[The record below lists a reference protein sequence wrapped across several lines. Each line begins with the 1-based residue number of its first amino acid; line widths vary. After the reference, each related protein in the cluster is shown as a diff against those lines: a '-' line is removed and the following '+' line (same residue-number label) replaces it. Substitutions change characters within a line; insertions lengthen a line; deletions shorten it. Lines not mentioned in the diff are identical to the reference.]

1 MSEDQKSAAP
11 TILED
16 CETFF
21 KENPPPNK
29 NLLENNQ
36 TALKKFCEANRKQRI
51 VLVTSGGTTIP
62 FEKNTVRFID
72 NFSQGTRGSASTEHF
87 LKDNK
92 CSVIFLYRASTL
104 QPFHRHFS
112 QTKFL
117 NMLDILENGTLQIN
131 AQYETM
137 VNKILLQ
144 FKEDKKRLLEI
155 SFTTLNDYLWL
166 LKSVCHELKVFGNKA
181 MLYLAAAVSDFYIP
195 NQDMVEHKM
204 QSSEGAPSVQLKIV
218 PKMLAPLVKNWVPD
232 AFVVSFKLETDQA
245 ILLKKAKKAL
255 ETYQHRVVVANLL
268 HTRKEQV
275 ILVDTTGTEKHVVMS
290 KEELD
295 KGLEIEEKIVECLRA
310 QHVKFVK

>member
-1 MSEDQKSAAP
+1 MSHVNFGIALPKNSEFFRYLNFCCDKCNFKTKDGQEFESHYLVHDPTSPDDLAENLCKDETQKTEDQKSVSP
-11 TILED
+11 TSIAED

-21 KENPPPNK
+21 KENPPPNQT
-29 NLLENNQ
+29 LLENNQ

-87 LKDNK
+87 LKDNQ

-117 NMLDILENGTLQIN
+117 NMLDILEDGNLQIN
-131 AQYETM
+131 AQHESM
-137 VNKILLQ
+137 VNEVLLQ

-166 LKSVCHELKVFGNKA
+166 LKSVCHELKVFGDKA

-195 NQDMVEHKM
+195 NQVR
-204 QSSEGAPSVQLKIV
+204 Q
-218 PKMLAPLVKNWVPD
+218 
-232 AFVVSFKLETDQA
+232 
-245 ILLKKAKKAL
+245 
-255 ETYQHRVVVANLL
+255 
-268 HTRKEQV
+268 
-275 ILVDTTGTEKHVVMS
+275 
-290 KEELD
+290 
-295 KGLEIEEKIVECLRA
+295 
-310 QHVKFVK
+310 

>member
-1 MSEDQKSAAP
+1 MSEEQKSAAL
-11 TILED
+11 TITED

-21 KENPPPNK
+21 KENPPPNQT
-29 NLLENNQ
+29 LLENNQ

-87 LKDNK
+87 LKDNQ

-117 NMLDILENGTLQIN
+117 NMLDIHENGTLQIN

-137 VNKILLQ
+137 VNKILVQ

-195 NQDMVEHKM
+195 NQVE
-204 QSSEGAPSVQLKIV
+204 
-218 PKMLAPLVKNWVPD
+218 LVSKELNHS
-232 AFVVSFKLETDQA
+232 AA
-245 ILLKKAKKAL
+245 IL
-255 ETYQHRVVVANLL
+255 
-268 HTRKEQV
+268 
-275 ILVDTTGTEKHVVMS
+275 HVYAG
-290 KEELD
+290 
-295 KGLEIEEKIVECLRA
+295 GLFFMK
-310 QHVKFVK
+310 